1 MQKEKQVILAII
13 LLLGVTSTPY
23 LFDHA
28 NNPELS
34 VENIES
40 NSDSEQLSVAAEHW
54 HQASSYIINN
64 QETRALSG
72 MLNLAHG
79 SFDPLTTE
87 PPYLPESFISSEDYL
102 STGMMFVQLN
112 EYDFD
117 WLFELQS
124 KSFLHVLDNL
134 GDGNFIIRLEHNQQ
148 ITIDML
154 ATSDEVRWF
163 GNINPGYRIH
173 PSIIYESNY
182 HSLSLI
188 PSNDLGYG
196 GYESLALSLTN
207 YGATDAW
214 CGYTTCQVTVENS
227 LHFANLVSQDGR
239 IIWTEPVGKMVV
251 HNAVARAIT
260 GVANVDLSGT
270 FTLDGSGE
278 MLAIADTGLDRDHP
292 DISGRVAAV
301 YTQFGLD
308 TSPADTNGGHG
319 THVTLTAVGDG
330 SGDTSSKGIAPSAGV
345 TMYALEHDPTGVFGR
360 QGSIYD
366 LLLDAKQKTARIA
379 INAWG
384 LNGNFGEYTAD
395 SRSVD
400 QFVHDETTLLPIFSV
415 GDTDGQG
422 STLITAPAT
431 AKNVLS
437 VGVSTTGSLGTTPEG
452 SVDSNSRVGFTL
464 DGRIKPDVVAPG
476 VEICSGRAEEAKT
489 PIGFACGSGVH
500 ADGDSLYMSVSGTSQ
515 SASVAGGLAALTRE
529 FIREQ
534 VNIVS
539 PSASLIKAAMINGAE
554 DLGTPDVP
562 NQNEGW
568 GQLNLENTVMP
579 TEGST
584 ILSTYFDDGKVLQP
598 SFGLVYELDM
608 DPSHGIDI
616 TLAWNDDAGSANSP
630 QTDAKL
636 VTIWICYSLHQTV
649 ILGLVIILHLAF
661 RLLVAQLI
669 ILIMLKESVLLHKLV
684 QHQANG
690 SCKSF
695 IVEVQ
700 IRTLVLL

>member
-1 MQKEKQVILAII
+1 MSKLSSIDGCFQKACGVAITMQKGIQAVLAII

-23 LFDHA
+23 LFDYA
-28 NNPELS
+28 NSSELS
-34 VENIES
+34 DDKVES
-40 NSDSEQLSVAAEHW
+40 NSDSEQLSIAAENW
-54 HQASSYIINN
+54 HQASSYTIQG
-64 QETRALSG
+64 QELKGLSG
-72 MLNLAHG
+72 LLNLAHG
-79 SFDPLTTE
+79 SFDPLVNDS
-87 PPYLPESFISSEDYL
+87 PYLPQSFISIEDYL
-102 STGMMFVQLN
+102 STGLMFVQLN
-112 EYDFD
+112 EYDFE
-117 WLFELQS
+117 WLLELQE
-124 KSFLHVLDNL
+124 KEFLVVLDNL
-134 GDGNFIIRLEHNQQ
+134 GDGNFIIRLGNNQQ
-148 ITIDML
+148 TTLDLL

-163 GNINPGYRIH
+163 GSINPGYRIH
-173 PSIIYESNY
+173 PSIIYDSNY
-182 HSLSLI
+182 QNLALI
-188 PSNDLGYG
+188 PSSDLGYG
-196 GYESLALSLTN
+196 GYESLTLSLIN
-207 YGATDAW
+207 YGASDAW
-214 CGYTTCQVTVENS
+214 CGYTTCQVTVDNS
-227 LHFANLVSQDGR
+227 LEFAKLASKDGR
-239 IIWTEPVGKMVV
+239 IIWTEPVSEMVV

-260 GVANVDLSGT
+260 GVVEVDSSAT

-384 LNGNFGEYTAD
+384 LNGNYGEYTAD

-400 QFVHDETTLLPIFSV
+400 QFVHDESTLLPIFSV
-415 GDTDGQG
+415 GDNDGQG
-422 STLITAPAT
+422 SPLITAPAT

-452 SVDSNSRVGFTL
+452 SVDSSSREGFTL

-476 VEICSGRAEEAKT
+476 VEICSGRAEEAKS
-489 PIGFACGSGVH
+489 PIGFACGTGVH
-500 ADGDSLYMSVSGTSQ
+500 TDGDPLYMSVSGTSQ

-534 VNIVS
+534 VNIAS
-539 PSASLIKAAMINGAE
+539 PTASLIKAAMINGAD
-554 DLGTPDVP
+554 DLGAPDVP

-579 TEGST
+579 TDGST
-584 ILSTYFDDGKVLQP
+584 VLSTYFDDGKVLQP
-598 SFGLVYELDM
+598 SFGLVYE
-608 DPSHGIDI
+608 PVSY
-616 TLAWNDDAGSANSP
+616 T
-630 QTDAKL
+630 
-636 VTIWICYSLHQTV
+636 
-649 ILGLVIILHLAF
+649 HLRAH
-661 RLLVAQLI
+661 
-669 ILIMLKESVLLHKLV
+669 E
-684 QHQANG
+684 
-690 SCKSF
+690 
-695 IVEVQ
+695 
-700 IRTLVLL
+700 T